1 MITVKNLHKSFDGKT
16 VLKDVSMS
24 FREGQCN
31 MLIGASGSGKT
42 VLLNM
47 LIGLTTPDSGEIWYD
62 NDEFT
67 QMSETE
73 KKLLHQ
79 KIGVLFQGSALFD
92 FRTVLGNVMFPMD
105 FLTDWS
111 EAEKKEKARYLLDK
125 VNVKDS
131 EDKYPD
137 ELSGGMQ
144 QRVGIAAAMLLIGI
158 WNMTMRQKIREK
170 TLQLAEPLGLSDSS
184 PKDIPALFLAKT
196 AYPL

>member
-73 KKLLHQ
+73 KNCFTRKSESCSRAARSSTSGQ
-79 KIGVLFQGSALFD
+79 FSA
-92 FRTVLGNVMFPMD
+92 M
-105 FLTDWS
+105 
-111 EAEKKEKARYLLDK
+111 
-125 VNVKDS
+125 
-131 EDKYPD
+131 
-137 ELSGGMQ
+137 
-144 QRVGIAAAMLLIGI
+144 
-158 WNMTMRQKIREK
+158 
-170 TLQLAEPLGLSDSS
+170 
-184 PKDIPALFLAKT
+184 
-196 AYPL
+196 